1 MRKVKRLTI
10 KAKNSTEQLLGRK
23 RKNDDKFDTYNII
36 KKIKNIIINYLIL
49 SINPLFFIRRSG
61 T

>member
-10 KAKNSTEQLLGRK
+10 KAKDPTDQFLGRK
-23 RKNDDKFDTYNII
+23 IKNDDKFDTYNII

-49 SINPLFFIRRSG
+49 SINPLSFIRRSV